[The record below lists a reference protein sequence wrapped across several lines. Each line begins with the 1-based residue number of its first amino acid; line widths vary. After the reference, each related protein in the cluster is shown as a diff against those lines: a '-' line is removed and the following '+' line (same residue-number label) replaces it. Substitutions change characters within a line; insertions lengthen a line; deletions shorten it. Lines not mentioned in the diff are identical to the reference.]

1 VAHKVTFIRGDG
13 TGPELA
19 EATRR
24 VLEATGVEFEWDWQD
39 AGTDVYEKE
48 GTPLPD
54 RVIESIRRNKV
65 AIKAPITTPVGS
77 GFRSVNVALRQEL
90 DLYCCLRPCKAYEG
104 VRTRFPETDVVI
116 VRENHEDLYAGIEF
130 EQGSEEAARLRAV
143 IRELSGKEIREDA
156 GISIK
161 PISVYGTT
169 RIVRSAFE
177 YARANDRQ
185 KVTAA
190 HKANIM
196 KFSDGLF
203 LRTAEEVAKNYSDIE
218 FEDRIID
225 NLCNQL
231 VSRPEEYDVIVL
243 PNLYGDIVSDLCA
256 GMIGGLGMAPGG
268 NIGDEC
274 AVFEATHGSA
284 PKYKGLNKV
293 NPMALM
299 LSGVMM
305 LRHLDEREAADRLE
319 NAIAEVIREGKSVTY
334 DMKPSRDDP
343 TAVGPSAVADAVIEK
358 MQAGV
363 AA

>member
-1 VAHKVTFIRGDG
+1 VTFIRGDG

-19 EATRR
+19 EATAR
-24 VLEATGVEFEWDWQD
+24 VLEATGAEFEWDWQD
-39 AGTDVYEKE
+39 AGADVYEAE
-48 GTPLPD
+48 GDPMPE
-54 RVIESIRRNKV
+54 RVLDSIRRNKV
-65 AIKAPITTPVGS
+65 ALKAPITTPVGS
-77 GFRSVNVALRQEL
+77 GFRSVNVALRKEL
-90 DLYCCLRPCKAYEG
+90 DLYCCLRPCKAYKG
-104 VRTRFPETDVVI
+104 VRTRFPETDIVI

-130 EQGSEEAARLRAV
+130 EMGSEEARKLSAT
-143 IRELSGKEIREDA
+143 IKELSGKEIRADA

-161 PISVYGTT
+161 PISVFGTQ

-177 YARANDRQ
+177 YARANGRR

-203 LRTAEEVAKNYSDIE
+203 LHTAQEVAQEYPDVE

-231 VSRPEEYDVIVL
+231 VSRPEEYDTVVL
-243 PNLYGDIVSDLCA
+243 PNLYGDIVSDLGA

-268 NIGDEC
+268 NIGDDY

-284 PKYKGLNKV
+284 PKYKGQNKV

-305 LRHLDEREAADRLE
+305 LRHLGEQDAAARME
-319 NAIAEVIREGKSVTY
+319 GAIAAVIEEGKSVTY
-334 DMKPSRDDP
+334 DMKPTRDDP
-343 TAVGPSAVADAVIEK
+343 TAVGTSDVADAIIEH
-358 MQAGV
+358 MQEAGV